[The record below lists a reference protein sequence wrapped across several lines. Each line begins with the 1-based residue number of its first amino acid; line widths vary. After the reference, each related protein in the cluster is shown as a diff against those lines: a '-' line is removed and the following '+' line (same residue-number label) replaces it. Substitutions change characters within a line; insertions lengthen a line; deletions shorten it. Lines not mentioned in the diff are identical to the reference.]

1 MESQERVQAP
11 WDRTHLT
18 APGRRA
24 PDRYRVRLTMDP
36 PLELRV
42 GGEHISGPI
51 PDELRMEGEVT
62 AEGERVRLE
71 LELSWSLAASKV

>member
-1 MESQERVQAP
+1 
-11 WDRTHLT
+11 
-18 APGRRA
+18 
-24 PDRYRVRLTMDP
+24 MDP

-51 PDELRMEGEVT
+51 PDELRMGGEVT